1 VSTDTNGQPPAL
13 PSPQE
18 NERLVVKIALG
29 VMRGTGLNA
38 VHKVRL
44 NLYMPRP
51 LKGV

>member
-1 VSTDTNGQPPAL
+1 MSTDTNGQPPAL

-18 NERLVVKIALG
+18 NERLVVEIALG
-29 VMRGTGLNA
+29 VMRGTGLNT